1 MLAIVAILMAYN
13 TLATGPAPGTITAL
27 NHGNAVIRTDTRTGV
42 MERCSILGD
51 AVQCQ
56 RLAEVQK
63 PAQQASSQ

>member
-1 MLAIVAILMAYN
+1 MLSLVVILMAYN
-13 TLATGPAPGTITAL
+13 TIATGPAPGTITAL
-27 NHGNAVIRTDTRTGV
+27 NHGNSVIRTDTRTGV

-63 PAQQASSQ
+63 PPQQAAVQ